1 MDSVVDCLV
10 AAAPTGPALYEQF
23 HKKFPQTVI
32 RDAWGMT
39 GLAINSNLALQ
50 NSFLLKMIEL
60 QDIYVLPNLAKN
72 ELMTIPDK

>member
-60 QDIYVLPNLAKN
+60 PNLAKN
-72 ELMTIPDK
+72 ELMTIPDKWQS